1 MAYVTVEDDGGS
13 IELLCFAKA
22 LEKYGRL
29 LKEGTP
35 VVVRGK
41 LSVRDEKPPQ
51 ILCDTVFPLADGA
64 PAPQRE
70 SSSVVQP
77 VEGKM
82 LWLRCPSADHP
93 GGGAYPPGIR
103 HVPRPHL
110 RPAGVRRYRQAA
122 GATCL
127 LTRSL
132 LDELED
138 ALGKENVVVQ

>member
-93 GGGAYPPGIR
+93 AAAHIRRVFAMFPGPTSARLVYADTGKRLGPP
-103 HVPRPHL
+103 
-110 RPAGVRRYRQAA
+110 A
-122 GATCL
+122 C
-127 LTRSL
+127 
-132 LDELED
+132 
-138 ALGKENVVVQ
+138 

>member
-1 MAYVTVEDDGGS
+1 M
-13 IELLCFAKA
+13 
-22 LEKYGRL
+22 
-29 LKEGTP
+29 
-35 VVVRGK
+35 VVRGK

-93 GGGAYPPGIR
+93 AAAHIRRVFAMFPGPTSAR
-103 HVPRPHL
+103 LVYADTGKRL
-110 RPAGVRRYRQAA
+110 